1 MSPWV
6 VDRIFRNL
14 LIDVTG
20 NTHRAE
26 FCIDKLYDPDSSG
39 GRQGLV
45 ELRAFE
51 MPPHGRMSLTQQLLL
66 RALIA
71 WFWKTPYNLP
81 LVRWGTE
88 LHDRFML
95 PHFVAQDF
103 DDVVA
108 DLRRSGY
115 PLETAWFAPHLEFRF
130 PLYGTVTRRG
140 VHLELRQA
148 LEPWH
153 VMGEEGFAGATVR
166 HVDSSVERL
175 QVKMT
180 GLTGS
185 RHVVTCNGRR
195 VPLHPTGTVGEF
207 VAGVRYRAWQPPSG
221 LHPTIPVQAPL
232 VFDLLDTWSERS
244 MGGCVY
250 HVAHPGGRNFE
261 VFPVNAY
268 EAESRRLARFFD
280 IGHTGG
286 SGERSTRGARPGLP
300 VDARPADPSG
310 VSQCNPRPTLNAS
323 RPLGDCSRGTSRCRA
338 PTTRWSRRRACY
350 VHIARGSFARS
361 KRSGRDEFTSRW
373 EGARRSIRENG
384 VTYNVYGDPQGV
396 DRPWELDMVPL
407 LISPAEWAGLETALI
422 QRTRLLNL
430 ILADLYGPQTLLGSG
445 LLPPS
450 LVLSNPAFLRAC
462 HGIPVPHG
470 MYLHLHAV
478 DLVRSPDGQWWVL
491 ADRTQAPSGAGYALE
506 NRIVLLRSLPE
517 AFRDCQVHRLASF
530 FGAQRD
536 TLRAMAPQPRDQP
549 RVVLLTPG
557 PYNETYFE
565 HAYLARYLGFTLVE
579 GGDLTVRDRRVFIKT
594 LEGLQP
600 VDVIFRRLDDSFC
613 DPLEL
618 RSDSSLGVAGLV
630 EAARAGNVTIA
641 NALGSGVIETA
652 AIMPFLPGLCRHLL
666 GEELKLPS
674 FATWW
679 GGQPRELEY
688 VIEHLDQLV
697 VKRAFPTDAREP
709 VFGAE
714 LSDGERSLLA
724 AELRA
729 RPDHFVGQE
738 HVALSAAP
746 VWHQDR
752 MEPRRVVLR
761 TYVAAAG
768 DSYAV
773 MPGGLTRVSSTHD
786 GPIVSMQRGG
796 GSKDTWVLSDGPVS
810 SMTLLA
816 PAGSAVRPERAGS
829 DLPSR
834 VAENL
839 FWLGRHAERA
849 EHAIR
854 LLRSVVARLTD
865 RDTTDP
871 RELSALLHVLVE
883 LEMLPERFAEEM
895 PLRQLEEEMLS
906 FIVKENPHARLRQ
919 HAERA
924 PPDRHHRPRPAVDR
938 HLADSEPAPPGPPPA
953 TRPPPLRRRPGALE
967 SDDHGPFRVQRHG
980 DGEHDARPRLALPGR
995 RPPSRTGDERDQPG
1009 PAGARGRPRGQRGAR
1024 AAARDRRQL
1033 DDLPPS
1039 LFRAAAARARPGSV
1053 AARRHQYPRPG
1064 VSTGRRVGS
1073 RSAACPAIPGP
1084 RRRRG
1089 RNG

>member
-1 MSPWV
+1 MQPATDTQRVETPW
-6 VDRIFRNL
+6 RLFEGYRPL
-14 LIDVTG
+14 PGT
-20 NTHRAE
+20 
-26 FCIDKLYDPDSSG
+26 YDEMVAAPG
-39 GRQGLV
+39 V
-45 ELRAFE
+45 LR
-51 MPPHGRMSLTQQLLL
+51 PHC
-66 RALIA
+66 
-71 WFWKTPYNLP
+71 
-81 LVRWGTE
+81 
-88 LHDRFML
+88 
-95 PHFVAQDF
+95 
-103 DDVVA
+103 
-108 DLRRSGY
+108 
-115 PLETAWFAPHLEFRF
+115 
-130 PLYGTVTRRG
+130 
-140 VHLELRQA
+140 
-148 LEPWH
+148 
-153 VMGEEGFAGATVR
+153 EGFVR
-166 HVDSSVERL
+166 TL
-175 QVKMT
+175 
-180 GLTGS
+180 
-185 RHVVTCNGRR
+185 
-195 VPLHPTGTVGEF
+195 
-207 VAGVRYRAWQPPSG
+207 
-221 LHPTIPVQAPL
+221 
-232 VFDLLDTWSERS
+232 
-244 MGGCVY
+244 
-250 HVAHPGGRNFE
+250 
-261 VFPVNAY
+261 
-268 EAESRRLARFFD
+268 EA
-280 IGHTGG
+280 IG
-286 SGERSTRGARPGLP
+286 
-300 VDARPADPSG
+300 
-310 VSQCNPRPTLNAS
+310 
-323 RPLGDCSRGTSRCRA
+323 
-338 PTTRWSRRRACY
+338 
-350 VHIARGSFARS
+350 
-361 KRSGRDEFTSRW
+361 KDEFTSRW
-373 EGARRSIRENG
+373 ERARRSIRENG

-462 HGIPVPHG
+462 HGIALPHG

-506 NRIVLLRSLPE
+506 NRIVLRRSLPE
-517 AFRDCQVHRLASF
+517 MFRDSQVHRLASF
-530 FGAQRD
+530 FAAQRD
-536 TLRAMAPQPRDQP
+536 TLQAMAPQARHQP
-549 RVVLLTPG
+549 GVVLLTPG

-630 EAARAGNVTIA
+630 DAARAGNVTIA

-688 VIEHLDQLV
+688 MLEHLDQLV

-709 VFGAE
+709 AFGAE
-714 LSDGERSLLA
+714 LDDGEKSLLA

-729 RPDHFVGQE
+729 RPDHFVAQE

-752 MEPRRVVLR
+752 MDPRRVVLR

-810 SMTLLA
+810 SMTLLTA
-816 PAGSAVRPERAGS
+816 AGSAVRPERAGS

-865 RDTTDP
+865 LETTDA

-895 PLRQLEEEMLS
+895 PPRQLEEEMLS
-906 FIVKENPHARLRQ
+906 FIVKENPHARLRNTLNEVRRIASIVRDRLSIDTWRILNQ
-919 HAERA
+919 LHQDLRLRRGRVHFDEVLAHLNRMITDLAAFSGMEMESMTRGHGWRFLDVGRRLERA
-924 PPDRHHRPRPAVDR
+924 MNAINLVRQALKAGPSDIAV
-938 HLADSEPAPPGPPPA
+938 LEPLLEIADSSM
-953 TRPPPLRRRPGALE
+953 TYRRRY
-967 SDDHGPFRVQRHG
+967 F
-980 DGEHDARPRLALPGR
+980 ARPRLSPVL
-995 RPPSRTGDERDQPG
+995 DLLL
-1009 PAGARGRPRGQRGAR
+1009 
-1024 AAARDRRQL
+1024 L
-1033 DDLPPS
+1033 DDTNTRALAFQLAAVSDHVRRLPRDPGAPS
-1039 LFRAAAARARPGSV
+1039 PTREEQLIDRAVATLRQVEPHSVHLEGVEGVRQVTTLLGSIEDDLRALSETITYFYFSHAELR
-1053 AARRHQYPRPG
+1053 
-1064 VSTGRRVGS
+1064 VS
-1073 RSAACPAIPGP
+1073 
-1084 RRRRG
+1084 
-1089 RNG
+1089 